1 MTLDRVGNFPATEV
15 SSCFLANRRPAV
27 CVLDCRLQLNLMTN
41 LRVYLTASRS
51 VGLQNNYQHFQV
63 FLFRDLDYLV
73 VWDKFW
79 KTLTMLQP
87 GVLELVYCNTNQK
100 DVKAGLIAGEVTA
113 RGQKAKDW

>member
-1 MTLDRVGNFPATEV
+1 MTLDRVGKFPATEV
-15 SSCFLANRRPAV
+15 SSCFLANRRSAV

-41 LRVYLTASRS
+41 LRVYSTPSRR
-51 VGLQNNYQHFQV
+51 VGLQKNYQHFQV
-63 FLFRDLDYLV
+63 LLFRDHGYLV

-79 KTLTMLQP
+79 KTLIMLRP

-100 DVKAGLIAGEVTA
+100 GVKAALIIGEVTA